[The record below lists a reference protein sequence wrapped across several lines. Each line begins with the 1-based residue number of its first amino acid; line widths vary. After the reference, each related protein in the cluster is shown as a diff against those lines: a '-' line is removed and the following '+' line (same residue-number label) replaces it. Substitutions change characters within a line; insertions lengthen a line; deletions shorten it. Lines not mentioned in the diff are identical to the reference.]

1 MNLNSIVLDYL
12 YNSDRYWPEA
22 DAWLHKRSRE
32 KITSAKAF
40 YKGAKED
47 IVNAIIANL
56 KKRYARKTPS
66 LYIVSNGASG
76 CHFIGNMIGNCD
88 RYQCIQEV
96 YYPEKLLNEIT
107 ECKTEFEK
115 FFLAELVNYICLGS
129 LNERSIDLI
138 PINILHL
145 RSDCNTHLLKECLP
159 WARFVLLVRNPY
171 DISVSR
177 TFRKNDYRQVVAPGM
192 GDLDYLST
200 QCNYVSKF
208 YEELPNHYFDF
219 ITRYENFV
227 SDPVGHMND
236 MLMSLK
242 LPSDIG
248 QLKTASALYC
258 NENKI
263 ENKSI
268 NLNRKPQTIISG
280 KEADIM
286 VSRLSSIA
294 SDWGYHIPDYIS
306 PKRGSSAHECGVMN
320 VTPLGY
326 RTINTP
332 SLDDSGKNQ
341 RDVLAGTQQRKSGLK

>member
-1 MNLNSIVLDYL
+1 MNLNSIVLDYI
-12 YNSDRYWPEA
+12 SSKGGSSPVSFWRP
-22 DAWLHKRSRE
+22 RE
-32 KITSAKAF
+32 SFGSAAPSIE
-40 YKGAKED
+40 G
-47 IVNAIIANL
+47 IIDGRVKVHPYIMPPFKLSELESWDGFSVKN
-56 KKRYARKTPS
+56 KT
-66 LYIVSNGASG
+66 
-76 CHFIGNMIGNCD
+76 
-88 RYQCIQEV
+88 
-96 YYPEKLLNEIT
+96 
-107 ECKTEFEK
+107 
-115 FFLAELVNYICLGS
+115 
-129 LNERSIDLI
+129 
-138 PINILHL
+138 
-145 RSDCNTHLLKECLP
+145 DCNTHLLKECLP